1 MAKKPQD
8 DVDWKLATWD
18 GAKREALKRWA
29 ALPLERIVAS
39 LEEMQGL
46 DGELRSPD
54 VEGRVGEQ
62 QSDYDIE
69 TKTLAHVK
77 ETTNGQYIEHWLEEH
92 LSCVGGLAAD
102 FASKFESE
110 DWAYLAGIWHDLGK
124 YSADFQKRI
133 KQVSGYDL
141 AAHIETTPG
150 KVNHSSAGAIYA
162 VEKLKTHGRILA
174 YMIAGHHAGLPDW
187 SKLEASTGGVL
198 GERMQDHK
206 LLGDAL
212 EANIPNHMLN
222 PDLATSP
229 LIGGKE
235 GFALWVRM
243 LFSCL
248 VDADFLDTEAFMDEG
263 KAAQRSDFPRLE
275 ELLKYFNRYM
285 VSLADDSTSVN
296 CLRAAVLEQ
305 CRSKAHGPPGLYSL
319 TVPTGGGKTLSS
331 MAFSL
336 EHAIKYGKDRIIY
349 VIPYTS
355 IIEQTA
361 NIFRS
366 IFGESIIEHHSNLD
380 PDKED
385 PKSKLAA
392 ENWDAPII
400 VTTNV
405 QFFESL
411 FAART
416 SRCRKL
422 HNIVNSVIV
431 LDEAQLLPTEFLEP
445 ILAVMNFLTEYYGV
459 TFVLSTATQPALN
472 SRSGFGWKFKGL
484 DGVSEIIDD
493 PDGLYT
499 KLERVAVELPD
510 DLHTPQSWEEIA
522 DELAAYDSVLV
533 IVNTKPAA
541 RELHALMPKSTFHLS
556 TFLCGQHR
564 SDLIAEIKARLKN
577 GEAVRVVST
586 QLVEAGV
593 DMDFP
598 VVYRALAG
606 LDSIAQA
613 AGRCNREG
621 RLEGKGKVVVFVP
634 PKPAPPGHLRHGEQT
649 AIGLLSG
656 FNGNPL
662 SREMF
667 AKYFERFYE
676 SAHSLDKHGIQH
688 LLTPQ
693 GSDDDQLQVQFRSA
707 ANKFRLIEESGQ
719 AVIVK
724 YTTEEN
730 DEIRSLIGEL
740 KNNGPHRWLMRKLQR
755 YSVNVYEYH
764 FKQLLENH
772 EIEEIQPGIY
782 VQLSDTLY
790 HPILGL
796 ITGEA
801 LPSVDS
807 LMVTEP

>member
-1 MAKKPQD
+1 MNP
-8 DVDWKLATWD
+8 
-18 GAKREALKRWA
+18 
-29 ALPLERIVAS
+29 S
-39 LEEMQGL
+39 
-46 DGELRSPD
+46 
-54 VEGRVGEQ
+54 
-62 QSDYDIE
+62 
-69 TKTLAHVK
+69 TLAHVK
-77 ETTNGQYIEHWLEEH
+77 ETTDGQYIEHWLEDH
-92 LSCVGGLAAD
+92 LTAVGGLAAD
-102 FASKFESE
+102 FASKMKSG

-133 KQVSGYDL
+133 KQLSGYDL
-141 AAHIETTPG
+141 DAHVETTPG

-162 VEKLKTHGRILA
+162 VEKLKTQGRILA
-174 YMIAGHHAGLPDW
+174 YIIAGHHAGLPDW

-198 GERMQDHK
+198 GERLQDHE

-212 EANIPNHMLN
+212 AANIPDHILN
-222 PDLATSP
+222 PDLVASP
-229 LIGGKE
+229 LLGDKE

-248 VDADFLDTEAFMDEG
+248 VDADFLDTEAFMDGEKAEG
-263 KAAQRSDFPRLE
+263 RSDFLGLE
-275 ELLKYFNRYM
+275 ELLNRFNRHM
-285 VSLADDSTSVN
+285 VSLEDDSTQVN
-296 CLRAAVLEQ
+296 CLRAAILEQ
-305 CRSKAHGPPGLYSL
+305 CRSKAHGSSGLYSL

-331 MAFSL
+331 MAFAL
-336 EHAIKYGKDRIIY
+336 EHAIEYSKDRIIY

-361 NIFRS
+361 NIFREV
-366 IFGESIIEHHSNLD
+366 FGESVIEHHSNLD
-380 PDKED
+380 PDKEGA
-385 PKSKLAA
+385 KSKLAA

-422 HNIVNSVIV
+422 HNIINSVVV

-445 ILAVMNFLTEYYGV
+445 ILAVINLLKEHYGV

-484 DGVSEIIDD
+484 DGVREIIDD
-493 PDGLYT
+493 PDDLYR
-499 KLERVAVELPD
+499 KLERVNVELPA
-510 DLHTPQSWEEIA
+510 DLKVPRNWEAIA
-522 DELAAYDSVLV
+522 KELTAYDSVLV
-533 IVNTKPAA
+533 IVNTKPSA
-541 RELHALMPKSTFHLS
+541 RELHALMPKGTFHLS
-556 TFLCGQHR
+556 AFLCGQHR
-564 SDLIAEIKARLKN
+564 SDLIAEIKARLKR

-621 RLEGKGKVVVFVP
+621 KLENKGKVVVFVP
-634 PKPAPPGHLRHGEQT
+634 PKPAPPGHLRHGEQIS
-649 AIGLLSG
+649 IGLLSG
-656 FNGNPL
+656 SDGNPL

-676 SAHSLDKHGIQH
+676 SAHSLDKHEIQR

-693 GSDDDQLQVQFRSA
+693 GSDEDQLKVQFRSA

-724 YTTEEN
+724 YITEEN
-730 DEIRSLIGEL
+730 NEILSLIGKL
-740 KNNGPHRWLMRKLQR
+740 KNEGPHRWLMRKLQR

-764 FKQLLENH
+764 FKRLLENH
-772 EIEEIQPGIY
+772 EVEEIQPGIY

-790 HPILGL
+790 HPVLGL
-796 ITGEA
+796 ITEET

-807 LMVTEP
+807 LIVTES

>member
-1 MAKKPQD
+1 MN
-8 DVDWKLATWD
+8 
-18 GAKREALKRWA
+18 
-29 ALPLERIVAS
+29 
-39 LEEMQGL
+39 
-46 DGELRSPD
+46 
-54 VEGRVGEQ
+54 
-62 QSDYDIE
+62 QSA
-69 TKTLAHVK
+69 LAHVK
-77 ETTNGQYIEHWLEEH
+77 QTTNGQYVEHWLEDH
-92 LSCVGGLAAD
+92 LTAVGGLAYG
-102 FASKFESE
+102 FASKFKSE
-110 DWAYLAGIWHDLGK
+110 KWAYLAGIWHDLGK
-124 YSADFQKRI
+124 YSADFQMRI

-141 AAHIETTPG
+141 DAHVETTPG

-162 VEKLKTHGRILA
+162 VEKLDLKGRILA
-174 YMIAGHHAGLPDW
+174 YIIAGHHAGLPDW
-187 SKLEASTGGVL
+187 EKLEASTGGVL
-198 GERMQDHK
+198 GERLHDRK
-206 LLGDAL
+206 LLNDAL
-212 EANIPNHMLN
+212 AGNIPDHILSPN
-222 PDLATSP
+222 LATSS

-248 VDADFLDTEAFMDEG
+248 VDADFLDTEAFMDEE
-263 KAAQRSDFPRLE
+263 KAQARGDYPKLE
-275 ELLKYFNRYM
+275 ELLNCFNRYM

-296 CLRAAVLEQ
+296 CLRAAILEQ
-305 CRSKAHGPPGLYSL
+305 CRDKAHGSSGLYSL

-331 MAFSL
+331 MAFAL
-336 EHAIKYGKDRIIY
+336 EHAIKQGKDRIIY

-361 NIFRS
+361 NIFREV
-366 IFGESIIEHHSNLD
+366 FGESVIEHHSNLD
-380 PDKED
+380 PEKEGA
-385 PKSKLAA
+385 KSKLAA

-422 HNIVNSVIV
+422 HNIVNSVVV

-445 ILAVMNFLTEYYGV
+445 TLAVMNLLKEHYGV

-484 DGVSEIIDD
+484 DGVQEIIDD
-493 PDGLYT
+493 PDDLYR
-499 KLERVAVELPD
+499 KLERVNVELPA
-510 DLHTPQSWEEIA
+510 DLNTPGGWEAIA
-522 DELAAYDSVLV
+522 EELTAYESVLV
-533 IVNTKPAA
+533 IVNTKSAA
-541 RELHALMPKSTFHLS
+541 RELHALMPKGTFHLS
-556 TFLCGQHR
+556 ASLCGQHR
-564 SDLIAEIKARLKN
+564 SNLISEIKARLKK

-621 RLEGKGKVVVFVP
+621 KLESKGKVVVFVP

-649 AIGLLSG
+649 SIGLLSG

-667 AKYFERFYE
+667 AKYFERFYQ
-676 SAHSLDKHGIQH
+676 SAHSHDKHNIQH
-688 LLTPQ
+688 LLAPQ
-693 GSDDDQLQVQFRSA
+693 GSGDDQLKVQFKSA

-724 YTTEEN
+724 YTTDEN
-730 DEIRSLIGEL
+730 SEILSLVGKL
-740 KNNGPHRWLMRKLQR
+740 KNEGPHRWLMRKLQR

-764 FKQLLENH
+764 FKQLMENH
-772 EIEEIQPGIY
+772 DIEEIYPGIY

-790 HPILGL
+790 HPALGL
-796 ITGEA
+796 ITEET

-807 LMVTEP
+807 LIVTES

>member
-1 MAKKPQD
+1 MN
-8 DVDWKLATWD
+8 T
-18 GAKREALKRWA
+18 
-29 ALPLERIVAS
+29 S
-39 LEEMQGL
+39 
-46 DGELRSPD
+46 
-54 VEGRVGEQ
+54 
-62 QSDYDIE
+62 
-69 TKTLAHVK
+69 TLAHVK
-77 ETTNGQYIEHWLEEH
+77 EIAEGQYEEHWLEEH
-92 LSCVGGLAAD
+92 LTKVGKLCSK
-102 FASKFESE
+102 FASEFGSG

-133 KQVSGYDL
+133 KQASGYDA
-141 AAHIETTPG
+141 AAHIETAPG

-187 SKLEASTGGVL
+187 SKIEASTGGVL
-198 GERMQDHK
+198 GERLQDHK
-206 LLGDAL
+206 LLDDAL
-212 EANIPNHMLN
+212 EANIPDRILN
-222 PDLATSP
+222 PDLAISP

-248 VDADFLDTEAFMDEG
+248 VDADFLDTEAFMDEEKTG
-263 KAAQRSDFPRLE
+263 ERGGYPELG
-275 ELLKYFNRYM
+275 ELLDHFNRYM
-285 VSLADDSTSVN
+285 TSLANNAPTTPVN
-296 CLRAAVLEQ
+296 HLRASILEQ
-305 CRSKAHGPPGLYSL
+305 CRNKAREASGLYSL

-331 MAFSL
+331 MAFAL
-336 EHAIKYGKDRIIY
+336 EHAAKHNKARIIY

-361 NIFRS
+361 NIFRDV
-366 IFGESIIEHHSNLD
+366 FGDTVIEHHSNLD
-380 PDKED
+380 PDKEG

-445 ILAVMNFLTEYYGV
+445 ILSVVNLLAEHYGV

-472 SRSGFGWKFKGL
+472 SRSGFGWEFKGL
-484 DGVSEIIDD
+484 DGVREIIDD
-493 PDGLYT
+493 PDDLYA
-499 KLERVAVELPD
+499 KLERVAIEMPTD
-510 DLHTPQSWEEIA
+510 METPQSWADISEELREYDTA
-522 DELAAYDSVLV
+522 LA
-533 IVNTKPAA
+533 IVNTRKAA
-541 RELHALMPKSTFHLS
+541 RELHALLPKDTYHLS
-556 TFLCGQHR
+556 ASLCGQHR
-564 SDLIAEIKARLKN
+564 SDLITEIKTRLRN
-577 GEAVRVVST
+577 SEPIRVVST

-593 DMDFP
+593 DIDFP

-621 RLEGKGKVVVFVP
+621 SLEDKGKVVVFVP

-649 AIGLLSG
+649 TVGLLSG
-656 FNGNPL
+656 FDGNPL
-662 SREMF
+662 SRKMF
-667 AKYFERFYE
+667 TKYFERFYE
-676 SAHSLDKHGIQH
+676 ATHSLDKHDIQR

-693 GSDDDQLQVQFRSA
+693 GNGDDQLQVQFRSA
-707 ANKFRLIEESGQ
+707 ANKFRLIDQSGQ

-724 YTTEEN
+724 YTTDEN
-730 DEIRSLIGEL
+730 DKIHALLGTL
-740 KNNGPHRWLMRKLQR
+740 QKDGPQRWLMRKLQR

-764 FKQLLENH
+764 FKRLLENH
-772 EIEEIQPGIY
+772 EVEEIRPGIY

-790 HPILGL
+790 HPTLGL
-796 ITGEA
+796 LTEEA

-807 LMVTEP
+807 LIVMES